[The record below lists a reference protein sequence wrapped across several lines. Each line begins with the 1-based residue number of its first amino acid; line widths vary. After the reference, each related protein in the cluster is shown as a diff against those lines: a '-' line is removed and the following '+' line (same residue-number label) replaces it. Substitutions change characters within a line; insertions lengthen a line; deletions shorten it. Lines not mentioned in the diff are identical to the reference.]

1 MKGEFYTIL
10 FLILITLNIK
20 GQTADTGKV
29 KKLDMIKIEKSD
41 DEWKKELS
49 SEQYQV
55 LRQCG
60 TELPGTGKYDN
71 FYEAGQY
78 LCAACGQLL
87 FDSGT
92 KYHSGSG
99 WPSFYDVISGGHV
112 TLIEDR
118 SLGMTR
124 TEVRCSRC
132 GSHLGHVFNDG
143 PAPTHLRYCI
153 NSAALKFVEKEKN

>member
-1 MKGEFYTIL
+1 MKNTISIL
-10 FLILITLNIK
+10 FLTIIILANSNGQATVQGKPDTMNIPK
-20 GQTADTGKV
+20 
-29 KKLDMIKIEKSD
+29 IKKSD
-41 DEWKKELS
+41 AEWKMELS
-49 SEQYQV
+49 PEQYQV

-71 FYEAGQY
+71 FYKEGLY
-78 LCAACGQLL
+78 KCAACGQVL

-99 WPSFYDVISGGHV
+99 WPSFYDVIAGGNV
-112 TLIEDR
+112 TLIEDTT
-118 SLGMTR
+118 LGMVR

-132 GSHLGHVFNDG
+132 GGHLGHVFNDG

-153 NSAALKFVEKEKN
+153 NSAALKFEERKK